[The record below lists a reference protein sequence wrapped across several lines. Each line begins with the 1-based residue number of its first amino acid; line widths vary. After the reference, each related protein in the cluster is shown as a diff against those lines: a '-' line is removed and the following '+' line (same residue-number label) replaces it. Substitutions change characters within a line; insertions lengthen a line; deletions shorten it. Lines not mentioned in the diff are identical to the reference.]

1 MSNNFRFLDP
11 LISIDVASQLPI
23 KLTGA
28 ANYSSW
34 RRQFHSLLAGYGL
47 QGYLD
52 GTITPPPTSTLVGGG
67 TTLASR
73 HWTQQD
79 QRIFHAIMASVDE
92 ETIAPFIVSCPTARD
107 AWLGLERLFVSRSR
121 SQRLNHVK
129 NQSVSVFL
137 TSLKR
142 FANDLALAGHH
153 VDDAD
158 LVLHALNGVGP
169 EFEEIVAAIYER
181 GDPISFEE
189 LFYELVKFEG
199 KEDDPTTRVV
209 CQYCDEPGHAAKT
222 CPRITTTTISSSSS
236 SCWLADSAT
245 TQHITNAL
253 GNLSFSQ
260 FLNGP
265 NSLINGDASEINF
278 TKGAVTVIVLLL
290 QPIVLLYKLLFGRN
304 IFNAAQQS
312 DAINPFASVPRAVSD
327 AKDHQNSAPNN
338 KLPQQSNDG
347 TSASTVENPRSASS
361 LPTGEHEVFLSFR
374 GPDTR
379 QVFTNTLFILLRRL
393 SIRTFMD
400 DEKLEKGDEI
410 WPSLATAIRQSKI
423 HVAILSENYA
433 YSKWCLRE
441 LVKFVECRKQD
452 KRHIILPIF
461 YMVDPGDVRHQTG
474 PYQSAFQQHE
484 KKFDSKTVQDWRD
497 ALNEVGTIKGW
508 TVGSKDK
515 PGEIADRVCNEIW
528 LHIRQNDKFLDRDR
542 LVGIDDHI
550 RAVTDELSL
559 DSEGVTMVGLHGLGG
574 IGKTTIARAVYN
586 QISTSFDRCSFL
598 ENIREMQEQKNGT
611 IDLQHKLISNIMRK
625 DSLGSIDNDVE
636 GKNLIKDRVSMF
648 KVLIIL
654 DDVDEKFKF
663 EDVLGNPGQFASG
676 TRFIITS
683 RNEKVLRTVGE
694 NQCKLYEV
702 GQMSPRISLE
712 LFCKHAFKK
721 TRPPPGYETLSQDII
736 SIAGGL
742 PLFLEVV
749 GSLLYGEEKPIWE
762 EKLVQLRKVSLK
774 GVAERLKISYD
785 VLEAETQQ
793 IFLDI
798 ACFCIGMEKEIAIY
812 MWSDLK
818 YLSLLSRINSLIQ
831 RSMIKI
837 GYDNKFQMHD
847 QMRDMGREIVREEN
861 IEQPW
866 KRSRIWD
873 PEEALD
879 LLQNKRVCI
888 F

>member
-574 IGKTTIARAVYN
+574 I
-586 QISTSFDRCSFL
+586 
-598 ENIREMQEQKNGT
+598 E
-611 IDLQHKLISNIMRK
+611 
-625 DSLGSIDNDVE
+625 
-636 GKNLIKDRVSMF
+636 
-648 KVLIIL
+648 
-654 DDVDEKFKF
+654 
-663 EDVLGNPGQFASG
+663 FASG

-879 LLQNKRVCI
+879 LLQNKRGSKQVKALCANFTWIPDLGLKPLKRQHFLKLPELRYLEALGARFNGDFGNI
-888 F
+888 FPNLRWLRSKAHRGMIIIRLIFI

>member
-515 PGEIADRVCNEIW
+515 
-528 LHIRQNDKFLDRDR
+528 
-542 LVGIDDHI
+542 
-550 RAVTDELSL
+550 
-559 DSEGVTMVGLHGLGG
+559 
-574 IGKTTIARAVYN
+574 
-586 QISTSFDRCSFL
+586 
-598 ENIREMQEQKNGT
+598 
-611 IDLQHKLISNIMRK
+611 
-625 DSLGSIDNDVE
+625 
-636 GKNLIKDRVSMF
+636 
-648 KVLIIL
+648 
-654 DDVDEKFKF
+654 
-663 EDVLGNPGQFASG
+663 
-676 TRFIITS
+676 
-683 RNEKVLRTVGE
+683 NEKVLRTVGE

-879 LLQNKRVCI
+879 LLQNKRGSKQVKALCANFTWIPDLGLKPLKRQHFLKLPELRYLEALGARFNGDFGNI
-888 F
+888 FPNLRWLRSKAHRGMIIIRLIFI